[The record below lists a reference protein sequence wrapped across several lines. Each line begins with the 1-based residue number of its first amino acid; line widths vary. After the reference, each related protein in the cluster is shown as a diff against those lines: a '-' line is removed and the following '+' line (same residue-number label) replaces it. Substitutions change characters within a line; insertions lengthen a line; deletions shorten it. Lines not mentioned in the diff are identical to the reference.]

1 MAQFFDK
8 QGRIGG
14 KVSLLDVMA
23 FALILLVL
31 VGVILVPG
39 NGGYSIAQLLTA
51 ETKPVQVEMVVR
63 GLSARDPQN
72 LIKAGD
78 TVSVIIRNQP
88 RGEVTVSS
96 VVFIEPKVLV
106 PFGNG
111 ATKSLPDPRAQETF
125 QTDAT
130 IVLAGSAKITNDGV
144 IFGNEKVKVGTGIDI
159 EGARYILRGSTMA
172 VRY

>member
-1 MAQFFDK
+1 MAKFFDK
-8 QGRIGG
+8 QGRIFGV
-14 KVSLLDVMA
+14 VSLLDVLSI
-23 FALILLVL
+23 ALILLVL

-39 NGGYSIAQLLTA
+39 NGGYSIAQLVTA
-51 ETKPVQVEMVVR
+51 ENKPVQVEMVVR
-63 GLSARDPQN
+63 GLSAREPQN

-78 TVSVIIRNQP
+78 KVSVIIRNQP
-88 RGEVTVSS
+88 RGEVTVES

-106 PFGNG
+106 PTTDGK
-111 ATKSLPDPRAQETF
+111 AKALADPRAQETF
-125 QTDAT
+125 QTDAM

-159 EGARYILRGSTMA
+159 EAPSYILRGSTMA